1 MKKRTKKKKEEKK
14 EKKEKELKYS
24 VSAVLTKN
32 DIGKEA
38 MITTILN
45 SQIMGKITQVGQ
57 FEIEIQTKDNRRI
70 IVFKHAIVSMYFFE
84 HPDTKGV
91 KMPINDKP

>member
-1 MKKRTKKKKEEKK
+1 MSDEKEQKEKEEK
-14 EKKEKELKYS
+14 EHKELKYS

-38 MITTILN
+38 VITTILN
-45 SQIMGKITQVGQ
+45 SQILGKLTNVGQ
-57 FEIEIQTKDNRRI
+57 FEIEIQSKDGRRM

-84 HPDTKGV
+84 QSQAQGV
-91 KMPINDKP
+91 KK

>member
-1 MKKRTKKKKEEKK
+1 MENPNLNEKKNEKKK

-24 VSAVLTKN
+24 VSAILTKN

-45 SQIMGKITQVGQ
+45 SQIMGKLTSVGQ
-57 FEIEIQTKDNRRI
+57 YEIEIQTKDNRRI
-70 IVFKHAIVSMYFFE
+70 IVFKHAIVSMYFF
-84 HPDTKGV
+84 DTGQTENKGV
-91 KMPINDKP
+91 KK

>member
-1 MKKRTKKKKEEKK
+1 MENENLKKENEKRNEEKK

-45 SQIMGKITQVGQ
+45 SQIMGKLTNVGQ
-57 FEIEIQTKDNRRI
+57 YEIEIQTKDNRRI

-84 HPDTKGV
+84 QSQAQGV
-91 KMPINDKP
+91 KK